1 MKLTSAVALLLRV
14 TLPMSSYVEQLYD
27 PGKTSMFTM
36 MVTSVIILSFIASC
50 VPVPIR
56 GFRAVIRLG
65 DHEDDYDLN
74 LNIDIYRIHVNEQQ

>member
-1 MKLTSAVALLLRV
+1 MKLTSAAALLLRV

-27 PGKTSMFTM
+27 PGRTSMFTM
-36 MVTSVIILSFIASC
+36 VMISVIILMMIP

-56 GFRAVIRLG
+56 GFRAVIRFG

-74 LNIDIYRIHVNEQQ
+74 LNIDIYRIHVIEHQ